1 MEFPWANLLR
11 TLHDALWAILNA
23 SDRAVGQ
30 TRAVLQADL
39 ILLLP
44 GGVPR
49 ARHSFQR
56 GDDVM
61 SSWGWDVKFD
71 TIQLNERPWAPAAW
85 PEGPTSFACSRQL
98 PRWPWSFPGGKLA
111 TRTPR
116 KKIFTKEQNSVRSLS
131 VFRTPAGHLQHK
143 HENPLPSLAS
153 PCTPASVSVVIGLN
167 AQKSGPGKFA
177 YYS

>member
-1 MEFPWANLLR
+1 MDLGLTFFEGGIPLGEILR

-71 TIQLNERPWAPAAW
+71 TIKLNERPGAHRLRGLRALHHLPARDSCPDGLGLFRAGNSPLAPRARKCR
-85 PEGPTSFACSRQL
+85 GP
-98 PRWPWSFPGGKLA
+98 
-111 TRTPR
+111 
-116 KKIFTKEQNSVRSLS
+116 
-131 VFRTPAGHLQHK
+131 FRT
-143 HENPLPSLAS
+143 
-153 PCTPASVSVVIGLN
+153 
-167 AQKSGPGKFA
+167 
-177 YYS
+177 